1 MGARVHQSLYDKA
14 LDRLEQIVD
23 ADPDYELDQ
32 EQEFVDELSDSSLG
46 GFTTG
51 QVAKIDRLY
60 RKYVLNEQE
69 ETDDDDDE

>member
-1 MGARVHQSLYDKA
+1 MGSRVHQSLYDKA

-23 ADPDYELDQ
+23 ADPDYELDS

-46 GFTTG
+46 GFTTS
-51 QVAKIDRLY
+51 QVSKIDRLY

-69 ETDDDDDE
+69 ESDDDDE